1 VGWRWLVVAVDASR
15 VVDPGWRRLG
25 ERIGVERGRR
35 WKSRAAFARAA
46 GLSSRLID
54 DIELGRRDNYSEGT
68 LGALEAALGWAPG
81 TCLRVVQGGK
91 VRRDIDP
98 DLVRL
103 LDVWRRLSPDA
114 RAMLV
119 EVAER
124 SAERRH

>member
-1 VGWRWLVVAVDASR
+1 
-15 VVDPGWRRLG
+15 
-25 ERIGVERGRR
+25 
-35 WKSRAAFARAA
+35 
-46 GLSSRLID
+46 LID

-119 EVAER
+119 EIAER
-124 SAERRH
+124 SAERGR

>member
-1 VGWRWLVVAVDASR
+1 
-15 VVDPGWRRLG
+15 
-25 ERIGVERGRR
+25 
-35 WKSRAAFARAA
+35 
-46 GLSSRLID
+46 
-54 DIELGRRDNYSEGT
+54 
-68 LGALEAALGWAPG
+68 
-81 TCLRVVQGGK
+81 VVQGGK